1 VLSEQQLRRFKTKRM
16 LKGERTVEIQIDQI
30 DVSLIKLF
38 LSKNEM
44 IFIEKIIL
52 AGKKMDNWTS

>member
-1 VLSEQQLRRFKTKRM
+1 M